1 MNTKKNYLQEN
12 EVDLAVLLRHL
23 WKEKNIIFCISILT
37 AIFFYIYIANTSKQ
51 YQSQITIQA
60 PQYIF
65 FEKYLG
71 KLDQS
76 QDRFIKKDAKSE
88 ISRLDNDILFEKIL
102 TINFISSVNFNL
114 FKNHYKS
121 KVDFKN
127 AKLVQAKQ
135 NKNILKGSYIFIYP
149 ENIDGFNILKDYADF
164 ILSETK
170 KEYKNILKINILE
183 EIKRHENMLQIAQKI
198 ELTKP
203 LVLIPEKDVVFN
215 EYSSLI
221 FDGTVVLKEKI
232 VLYKELLN
240 TLDKDKF
247 DYKYILDHTNPTPF
261 ELKSKFFYTLSGLIF
276 GLFLSL
282 LTIYFK
288 SLLKI
293 KKN

>member
-1 MNTKKNYLQEN
+1 MNTKKNYLHEN
-12 EVDLAVLLRHL
+12 EVDFAVLLRHL

-76 QDRFIKKDAKSE
+76 QDRFFKKDAKSE

-102 TINFISSVNFNL
+102 TINFISNVNFNL

-127 AKLVQAKQ
+127 ARLVEAKQ

-203 LVLIPEKDVVFN
+203 LVSIPEKDVVFN
-215 EYSSLI
+215 DYSSLI

-240 TLDKDKF
+240 ILDKDKF
-247 DYKYILDHTNPTPF
+247 DYKYILDHTSPTPF

-282 LTIYFK
+282 LAIYFK

>member
-1 MNTKKNYLQEN
+1 MNTKKNYLHEN
-12 EVDLAVLLRHL
+12 EVDFAVLLRHL

-37 AIFFYIYIANTSKQ
+37 AIFFYIYIANTLKQ

-65 FEKYLG
+65 FDKYLG

-88 ISRLDNDILFEKIL
+88 ISRFDNDIFFEKML
-102 TINFISSVNFNL
+102 TINFVSNVNFNL

-121 KVDFKN
+121 EVDFKN
-127 AKLVQAKQ
+127 ARLVEAKQ

-203 LVLIPEKDVVFN
+203 LVSIPEKDVVFN

-240 TLDKDKF
+240 ILDKDKF
-247 DYKYILDHTNPTPF
+247 DYKYILDHTSPTPF

-282 LTIYFK
+282 LAIYFK

>member
-1 MNTKKNYLQEN
+1 MNTKRNYLQEN

-37 AIFFYIYIANTSKQ
+37 AFFFYIYITNVSKQ
-51 YQSQITIQA
+51 HQLQITIQA

-65 FEKYLG
+65 FEKYLE

-76 QDRFIKKDAKSE
+76 RDRLIKNKSE
-88 ISRLDNDILFEKIL
+88 SRLDNDILFEKML
-102 TINFISSVNFNL
+102 TNNFISSVNFNL

-127 AKLVQAKQ
+127 ARLVEARK
-135 NKNILKGSYIFIYP
+135 NKNILKDSYIFIYP
-149 ENIDGFNILKDYADF
+149 ENIDGLNIFKDYAEF

-170 KEYKNILKINILE
+170 KEYKNLLKNNILD
-183 EIKRHENMLQIAQKI
+183 EIRRHENMLQIAQKI

-203 LVLIPEKDVVFN
+203 LVMIREKDVVFN

-240 TLDKDKF
+240 ILDKDKF
-247 DYKYILDHTNPTPF
+247 DFKYIVDYTNPILF
-261 ELKSKFFYTLSGLIF
+261 EHKSKFFYTLSGLIF

>member
-37 AIFFYIYIANTSKQ
+37 AIFFYIYIANTSNQ

-65 FEKYLG
+65 FEKYSV

-76 QDRFIKKDAKSE
+76 QDRFIKKD
-88 ISRLDNDILFEKIL
+88 SRLDNDILFEKIL
-102 TINFISSVNFNL
+102 ANSFINGVNFNL

-127 AKLVQAKQ
+127 ARLVKAKE
-135 NKNILKGSYIFIYP
+135 NKSILKGSYIFIYP

-170 KEYKNILKINILE
+170 KEYKNILKINILD